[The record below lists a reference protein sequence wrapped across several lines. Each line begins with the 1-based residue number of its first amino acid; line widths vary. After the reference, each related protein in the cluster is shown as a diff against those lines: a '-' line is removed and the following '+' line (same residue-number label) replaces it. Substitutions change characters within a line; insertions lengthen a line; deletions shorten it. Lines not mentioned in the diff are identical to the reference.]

1 MAIETYQPIAFRGF
15 GRLYV
20 NILLCPASRQR
31 RQRRYIPPP
40 SPVILYKTFCHSIT
54 IHCNYLFPTHLEHFN
69 TKVFYFS
76 VLWQNAS
83 WHWHFIRAPYPS
95 SWHHDNFHSYL
106 LSQKKKKIVQIMLQ
120 KIGWYDVNATRTYLD
135 ISCYDKLN
143 SEFIQFIF
151 ASCSNCTQ
159 CSTPYS
165 IYECSL
171 SENPTRIIFYA
182 PRYTPFSAG
191 ASWCG
196 FVDSAPYL
204 KAGHIMPRIGP
215 AWTHMKLLGINYIWM
230 KSGSGIKCPGWT
242 ALE

>member
-1 MAIETYQPIAFRGF
+1 MTMDSFIAYISPNTLTVASDAFSTMKLLSDLGTTGLERRFRRFEDSKGPKCRLPWQSKPISQSPFRGF

-40 SPVILYKTFCHSIT
+40 SPVILYKTFCHSTT

-83 WHWHFIRAPYPS
+83 WHWHFIRGPYPS

-120 KIGWYDVNATRTYLD
+120 KIGWYDVNATRT
-135 ISCYDKLN
+135 
-143 SEFIQFIF
+143 
-151 ASCSNCTQ
+151 
-159 CSTPYS
+159 
-165 IYECSL
+165 
-171 SENPTRIIFYA
+171 
-182 PRYTPFSAG
+182 
-191 ASWCG
+191 
-196 FVDSAPYL
+196 
-204 KAGHIMPRIGP
+204 
-215 AWTHMKLLGINYIWM
+215 
-230 KSGSGIKCPGWT
+230 
-242 ALE
+242 